1 MVKDF
6 GKKKESK
13 TSAGGLEAEGLKK
26 RWNLCQFLL
35 LFFYIPIFGNAFWS
49 EVCKE
54 KKKTVKKKKKNDNQG
69 SIIDRDFE
77 VGRGS

>member
-13 TSAGGLEAEGLKK
+13 TSAGGLEAEELKK

-35 LFFYIPIFGNAFWS
+35 LFFIFQSLEMLFGQRSA
-49 EVCKE
+49 
-54 KKKTVKKKKKNDNQG
+54 KKKRKQ
-69 SIIDRDFE
+69 
-77 VGRGS
+77 